1 MILNQE
7 KIKATKDLGETAFP
21 LKFATANFSYSGV
34 IVRSAH
40 NYQGNHN

>member
-7 KIKATKDLGETAFP
+7 KIKTTKDLGETAFP
-21 LKFATANFSYSGV
+21 LKFANANFSYRGV
-34 IVRSAH
+34 IVSGAN